1 MVSKVQLPHLLALDT
16 VNLFKI
22 LAVLIA
28 GWWYCVLKSV
38 SLVIDYSENLSL
50 CLLLFFCLFLIK
62 CLLRS
67 FIHFADGLFV
77 FLLRGVGLL

>member
-16 VNLFKI
+16 VNLFKN
-22 LAVLIA
+22 LGALIA

-38 SLVIDYSENLSL
+38 SLMIVYSENLFL
-50 CLLLFFCLFLIK
+50 CLLLVCLSLIK

-67 FIHFADGLFV
+67 LIHFADGLFV

>member
-38 SLVIDYSENLSL
+38 SLVIDYSENLFL
-50 CLLLFFCLFLIK
+50 CLQLLCHSLIK

>member
-28 GWWYCVLKSV
+28 GWLYCVLKSV
-38 SLVIDYSENLSL
+38 SLVIDYSENLFL
-50 CLLLFFCLFLIK
+50 CLLLCLFLIE